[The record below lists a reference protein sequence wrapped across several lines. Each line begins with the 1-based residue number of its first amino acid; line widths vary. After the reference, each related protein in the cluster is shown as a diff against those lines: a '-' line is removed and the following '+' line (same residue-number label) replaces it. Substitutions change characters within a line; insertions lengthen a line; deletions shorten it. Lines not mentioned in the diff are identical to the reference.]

1 MDSGEQVDGTN
12 IPDTPKKS
20 RRAKSQLDFI
30 DCTYVYPK
38 YFMLLSMLK
47 FVTYL

>member
-12 IPDTPKKS
+12 IPQKNQDEPNLS
-20 RRAKSQLDFI
+20 WISFI
-30 DCTYVYPK
+30 VYVYPK